1 MIGEISHTLRKFI
14 VGTLRLL
21 LTVWVISLLLT
32 GSAYVLVTNVFGS
45 YGTQLV
51 GGAPIDVSVGILT
64 LGITLKLH
72 WPIRSTDEETKD
84 RNGRVSL
91 ALKKSI
97 VATLRFL
104 IPVWII
110 SVLLR
115 VSAGV
120 IMGND
125 FTVTGIPWIGG
136 IPLDAIIGSTALVL
150 TVKLL
155 WPIWPTDEEMKSL
168 KSLFSSSGSS
178 TRSAGQTSSQQTGW
192 KDPVDPDDP
201 MEGMHM
207 GGETELAAHETWE
220 TVEQSPYNDPDDA
233 PGGLDTADDE
243 NFF

>member
-168 KSLFSSSGSS
+168 FSSSGSS
-178 TRSAGQTSSQQTGW
+178 TRSVDQTSSQQTGW